1 MVNTLDT
8 RDLGI
13 KALFYREF
21 AQSAS
26 RKPFLRRNLR
36 HILDYHESEL
46 AKETT
51 KETTTSAPSANGMSN
66 EHKHCRRAKW
76 QPPSNDTL
84 EDLFEARRPQL
95 RLTSLLIRHNASN
108 SRTSRNVIA
117 RGRERKSQSWV
128 PSPGEW
134 KLPVFVGVSIHYK
147 AHAKTEVYRDKVEAQ
162 IIRYSTSDRRPVFS
176 VELKKPLLLGVE
188 QLAVPRDVHASNSD
202 AAWART
208 LTDRYTLEISVQPRN
223 SKESAAL
230 LSQLEN
236 KSPSEYK
243 HAPSN
248 EGVIRLVWGD
258 PNMNTTSKDP
268 GLPELPL
275 GDQLLMFRRVKGH
288 KSLQL
293 DYGAEVDMSWKGR
306 TSGTVLADYN
316 MRQARLERKRHMP
329 TPAASEDQRPAKRRR
344 GPSTIRYLF
353 RSTTFVKRQIEL
365 ENLSCIFCQ
374 DDREHTSFP
383 QLLNHYQT
391 HHDQFSIDVEDV
403 EDEPDVKVMSLH
415 LDDEQYNGSTEEE
428 SEDFDW
434 EAPNALLDIAAHVDG
449 DSTWKIKPAIPVQ
462 YQGMAPATK
471 KFSSTSGPGRPPKR
485 TLTAVKQQ
493 PNSATVPLLRK
504 RDTAPEDVPD
514 LTPRKRRK
522 HRVPDVPGV
531 SFYRTTSKKVLVA
544 GDEVSDSD
552 DDVDNTWIVQSQ
564 RHDLRKLGKDPI
576 ELQFHLMLNSH
587 LDEEQPESDVLVR
600 DALVRFARRHAQ
612 KLSRPKLRALFKS
625 KLEQLESRG
634 ILTKAYLDYCMKV
647 VPPAEKQAT
656 QKQKGADCSESSV
669 HSPTQPRGAD
679 GRFAKA
685 GEPEAEVHPS
695 KARVH
700 GLLQARGSDGRF
712 SQESAEVASPAAPQ
726 SPSRAFSKVNDSSD
740 RPRTAVSTVNLTP
753 NSKFRAR
760 WIDGRIV
767 KDADSQSQ
775 TFKPQAQSSI
785 IPFGNR
791 FVICKRAPKAKMTR
805 QEARIYK
812 VPVSDLLKD
821 ELETK
826 PPDQIMPRDLEFL
839 KLSRIMDKDL
849 IFLRGSDNIVYISG
863 SAHQLVTDE
872 KDFYS
877 AMEQAKKTPSH
888 EEIVFELQE
897 TTYYVDLLQARPKSP
912 EQDEAAKLSGKGKRN
927 FCVCGKRA
935 EGYRGTIG
943 CGNSRCG
950 RDFHMDCVKLLKRPM
965 DWKCVD
971 CSVQG

>member
-8 RDLGI
+8 RDLGT

-26 RKPFLRRNLR
+26 RGPFLRRNLR
-36 HILDYHESEL
+36 HILDYHESGLERQ
-46 AKETT
+46 TT
-51 KETTTSAPSANGMSN
+51 ISGPSANGMSH
-66 EHKHCRRAKW
+66 EQKHYRRAKW
-76 QPPSNDTL
+76 QPPSSGTL
-84 EDLFEARRPQL
+84 DDLFEARRPQL
-95 RLTSLLIRHNASN
+95 RITSLLIRHNASN
-108 SRTSRNVIA
+108 SRTSRNVVA
-117 RGRERKSQSWV
+117 RGREQKSQTWV

-147 AHAKTEVYRDKVEAQ
+147 AHTKSEVYRDKVEAQ
-162 IIRYSTSDRRPVFS
+162 VIRYWTSDCKPVFG

-188 QLAVPRDVHASNSD
+188 QLAVPRDVDASYSE

-208 LTDRYTLEISVQPRN
+208 ITDRYTLEISVQPRN
-223 SKESAAL
+223 SKESASL

-258 PNMNTTSKDP
+258 PDTNTTSKDP
-268 GLPELPL
+268 GLPELPP

-288 KSLQL
+288 NTLQL

-306 TSGTVLADYN
+306 SSGSVLVDYN
-316 MRQARLERKRHMP
+316 MTQARLERKRQMP
-329 TPAASEDQRPAKRRR
+329 TPAASEDQRPAKQRR

-353 RSTTFVKRQIEL
+353 RSTTFVKREIEL

-374 DDREHTSFP
+374 DDREHSSFP

-391 HHDQFSIDVEDV
+391 HHDQFSIDIEDV
-403 EDEPDVKVMSLH
+403 ADEPGVKVMSLH

-434 EAPNALLDIAAHVDG
+434 EAPNALLDITAHVDG
-449 DSTWKIKPAIPVQ
+449 DSTWKIKPAIPMQ
-462 YQGMAPATK
+462 YPGMPPATK
-471 KFSSTSGPGRPPKR
+471 NFSSTLRPGRPPKR
-485 TLTAVKQQ
+485 TLPAAKQQ
-493 PNSATVPLLRK
+493 LGSATAPLFRSRK
-504 RDTAPEDVPD
+504 RDMAPEDVPNIA
-514 LTPRKRRK
+514 PRKRRQ
-522 HRVPDVPGV
+522 HRVPNVPGI
-531 SFYRTTSKKVLVA
+531 SFYRTTSKKVLVP

-552 DDVDNTWIVQSQ
+552 DDVDTTWIVQSQ
-564 RHDLRKLGKDPI
+564 RHDLRKLGKDPT
-576 ELQFHLMLNSH
+576 ELEFHLMLNSH
-587 LDEEQPESDVLVR
+587 LDEEQPDSDVLVR
-600 DALVRFARRHAQ
+600 DALVRFARRHAE

-634 ILTKAYLDYCMKV
+634 IITKAYLDYCMKV
-647 VPPAEKQAT
+647 VHPAEEQAT
-656 QKQKGADCSESSV
+656 QKQMEADSSEPSV
-669 HSPTQPRGAD
+669 HSPPQPRGD
-679 GRFAKA
+679 NGRFAKA
-685 GEPEAEVHPS
+685 GESEPEVHPS

-712 SQESAEVASPAAPQ
+712 SQDSAEMASPAAPR
-726 SPSRAFSKVNDSSD
+726 SPSKASSKVTDSSD
-740 RPRTAVSTVNLTP
+740 RPWTAVSTANLTP

-767 KDADSQSQ
+767 KDAETQS
-775 TFKPQAQSSI
+775 KHQAQSSA

-791 FVICKRAPKAKMTR
+791 FVVCKRAPKAKMTR

-812 VPVSDLLKD
+812 VPISDLLKN

-826 PPDQIMPRDLEFL
+826 PPDQIMPKDLEFL

-849 IFLRGSDNIVYISG
+849 VFLRGSDNIVYVSG
-863 SAHQLVTDE
+863 STNQLVTDE
-872 KDFYS
+872 KDFCN
-877 AMEQAKKTPSH
+877 AMEQAKGTPSP
-888 EEIVFELQE
+888 EDIVFELQE
-897 TTYYVDLLQARPKSP
+897 TTYFVDLLQALPKSP
-912 EQDEAAKLSGKGKRN
+912 ETYRTSRLSGKGKHN

-943 CGNSRCG
+943 CGNPHCE
-950 RDFHMDCVKLLKRPM
+950 RDFHMECLKLLSRPM

-971 CSVQG
+971 CSAWR